1 MTDLQIVHSCDNS
14 KENDHPSLRSFQH
27 VVLIFT
33 ALVQSG
39 GSFEP
44 RERCS
49 GRSAYDRST
58 GAQQHL
64 RSSP

>member
-14 KENDHPSLRSFQH
+14 KENDHPSLSSFQH

-39 GSFEP
+39 GSFE
-44 RERCS
+44 
-49 GRSAYDRST
+49 
-58 GAQQHL
+58 
-64 RSSP
+64 SSE